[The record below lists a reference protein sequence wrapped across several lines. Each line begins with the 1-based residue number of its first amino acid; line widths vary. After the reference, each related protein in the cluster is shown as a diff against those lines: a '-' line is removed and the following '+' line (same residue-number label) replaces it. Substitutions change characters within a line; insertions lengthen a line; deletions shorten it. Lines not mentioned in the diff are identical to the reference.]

1 MSTEPDK
8 KPSPTAEPKGSSASS
23 ASELPR
29 IAPLPSIAPAIAKVT
44 APPPVVKAAL
54 PSIAPAMPQAI
65 RQPPSPPPGS
75 SLDTREFEAELALK
89 VMGLDSADY
98 FEVLGVGT
106 AASTAEI
113 KRAFHQMS
121 RLYHPDRFF
130 QETDAELKR
139 HVGTLYKR
147 MTEAYYVLKDD
158 VRRQKYAVDIGGA
171 ERAKK
176 LRYTEATEAELK
188 AEVQKKSEEVYGSNP
203 KARQFYKTAL
213 ADIEKENWQNAERNL
228 KSALTFE
235 MSNANFKGKLLEV
248 QAKLEAIRKASSDG
262 FKIK

>member
-1 MSTEPDK
+1 MSTDPDK
-8 KPSPTAEPKGSSASS
+8 KLIPGAEPKSASDSS

-29 IAPLPSIAPAIAKVT
+29 IAPLPSVAPVIAKA
-44 APPPVVKAAL
+44 APKPTVLKVAL
-54 PSIAPAMPQAI
+54 PSIAPAVPQAM
-65 RQPPSPPPGS
+65 RQPPAPPPSLG
-75 SLDTREFEAELALK
+75 LDTREFEAELALK

-98 FEVLGVGT
+98 FEVLGVAV

-130 QETDAELKR
+130 QETDAELKSY
-139 HVGTLYKR
+139 VGTLYKR

-158 VRRQKYAVDIGGA
+158 VKRQKYALDIAGA
-171 ERAKK
+171 ERARK

-188 AEVQKKSEEVYGSNP
+188 AEVQKKAEEVYGSNP

-248 QAKLEAIRKASSDG
+248 QAKLEAIRKASGDS